1 MSLLDFRQGGRSY
14 LHVVPMKERT
24 GDRFYPPHR
33 MVRGI

>member
-14 LHVVPMKERT
+14 LHVPMKERT